1 MEPAQ
6 RLQQAPEW
14 EQEQRERL
22 ASGYY
27 ERGKLLETSSEFGVV
42 HTANVMLPDGG
53 LGGTERRSRFELRE
67 AEENKI
73 EVVLRQPVYYDRGN
87 FEAKELANRFVP
99 RSEGTFSHIED
110 AQEHAQKFIR
120 GYEQTKSEEVYGVA
134 ISDRRERSQQK
145 EMKPANQL
153 TNQEI
158 VEEARELHSHFKQL
172 SEEYRNSPATQRAHL
187 REEMEP
193 LVDRERTLRQEYTGR
208 ATQQLSVDR
217 APAQQIAFS
226 R

>member
-1 MEPAQ
+1 MEPGQ
-6 RLQQAPEW
+6 SPQQTPEW
-14 EQEQRERL
+14 EQRQRERL

-27 ERGKLLETSSEFGVV
+27 ERGKLLETSREFGEV

-73 EVVLRQPVYYDRGN
+73 EVVLRQRIHYDGGN
-87 FEAKELANRFVP
+87 FEPKELANRFVP
-99 RSEGTFSHIED
+99 KSEGTFAHVED
-110 AQEHAQKFIR
+110 AQKYVRNSIWD
-120 GYEQTKSEEVYGVA
+120 YERVKAEEEYGVV
-134 ISDRRERSQQK
+134 ISDRLDRSQQK
-145 EMKPANQL
+145 GMKPVNQL

-158 VEEARELHSHFKQL
+158 VAEARELHSHFKQL
-172 SEEYRNSPATQRAHL
+172 SDEYRDSPATQRAHL

-193 LVDRERTLRQEYTGR
+193 LVDRERALRQEYTGR
-208 ATQQLSVDR
+208 AAQQLSVDR
-217 APAQQIAFS
+217 VPEQHFAFS